1 MKPDS
6 PSPLSWKQSW
16 SITSYKVQFVISTFA
31 IIGIALA
38 FPTFFDFL
46 ESRNGPQLNDV
57 VLNFFPVADVSWV
70 VFFFLYGGIAISIF
84 GLSKNPREFLIAMQT
99 YALVTLL
106 RMLAITLFPLSPPAG
121 YIPLKEPF
129 VQLFVNSH
137 RIISKDLF
145 FSGHMATL
153 CSLFFPLREKKFRIP
168 VLICLVGIAV
178 MVLVQRNHY
187 SIDVLFAPM
196 ITYACYHLAS
206 KYFSRFNLS

>member
-1 MKPDS
+1 MKQNS

-16 SITSYKVQFVISTFA
+16 SITSYKVQFIVTAVA
-31 IIGIALA
+31 IACIASA

-70 VFFFLYGGIAISIF
+70 VFFSLYSGIAISIW

-99 YALVTLL
+99 YALVTLV
-106 RMLAITLFPLSPPAG
+106 RMLAITLFPLSPPEG

-129 VQLFVNSH
+129 VQLFVNQH

-153 CSLFFPLREKKFRIP
+153 CSLFFPLREKQFRIP
-168 VLICLVGIAV
+168 VLICLIGVALL
-178 MVLVQRNHY
+178 VLVQRNHY
-187 SIDVLFAPM
+187 SVDVLFAPM
-196 ITYACYHLAS
+196 ITYACYHVAS
-206 KYFSRFNLS
+206 KYISRF